1 MTPLYFTLPRSSLP
15 RSSLPQSSLP
25 QSSMFKSAVLAVALA
40 LALPTHAAMPTQP
53 TLHVTTLDGKPYDLS
68 AQRGKWVIVNYWA
81 TWCVPCIKE
90 MPDISSYVSAHKNV
104 TAIGL
109 AYDDSD
115 PADIKAFVAK
125 HPVVYPIA
133 QVTLDK
139 PVKDFDEPRGLPTT
153 WVIDPSGKVAKRFIG
168 PITPASLTAV
178 IGGQ

>member
-1 MTPLYFTLPRSSLP
+1 MTSFHAL
-15 RSSLPQSSLP
+15 
-25 QSSMFKSAVLAVALA
+25 FKPVLIVAA
-40 LALPTHAAMPTQP
+40 LLWVSPAPAAMPVLP
-53 TLHVTTLDGKPYDLS
+53 TLHVTTLDGKTFDLS

-90 MPDISSYVSAHKNV
+90 MPDISHFVATHKNV
-104 TAIGL
+104 AAIGL
-109 AYDDSD
+109 AFEDSE
-115 PADIKAFVAK
+115 PADITAFLRK

-153 WVIDPSGKVAKRFIG
+153 WLISPDGKVAKHIVG
-168 PITPASLTAV
+168 PVTEAALRAV